1 MTRRQLKELCD
12 KITLEEKIGMV
23 HGDEFFAT
31 KGVERLGIPPFR
43 FSDGPMGVRLDYR
56 EDEWIPIGM
65 TYDESSYLPCNTAI
79 AATWNRELASECG
92 RILGK
97 EARGRGKD
105 MILAPGVNL
114 LRSPL
119 CGRNFEYMGEDPCL
133 AAEMVV
139 PLIQGVQEYDVSACV
154 KHYALNNQE
163 NERMSVNAQVS
174 ERALRELYL
183 PAFEAAVTKAG
194 SLGIMGAYNRFR
206 GTHCCHHG
214 YLLDEIL
221 RKEWGFEGICV
232 SDWGGIHDTVEA
244 GNVSM
249 DIDMSV
255 TDDFD
260 DYFFGKPLQEAVE
273 NGDVSMEKLDEKV
286 MHILYVMNELHM
298 LDGKRNP
305 GGYNDYRDKEKLL
318 KAAEEAVTV
327 LRNDKGILPLAID
340 RERNEGKTVLVI
352 GDNANRKHSVG
363 GGSSE
368 IKGLYEMTPL
378 LGITMAAGGNVKVL
392 YERGYEADTNGNIW
406 APSGNGENGQAD
418 SLNSDQEQPAQDHKP
433 DELNMEMAERALK
446 ATETADYVIF
456 VGGLNHDYDTEGRD
470 MLDMRLPYGQDE
482 LIGRL
487 LKIRPDAVIVLQCG
501 TPVELGAWADEAA
514 TIVHVSYSGMEGG
527 HGLANV
533 LFGLA
538 EASGRLTFT
547 FPVKLSDTPAER
559 FASERESEPI
569 KGQTDY
575 LEDIFVGY
583 RYYETFGVKPRFPFG
598 HGLSYT
604 DITLDAMDVKQDQG
618 SDQCRVRVML
628 TNRGSRRGAQVVQI
642 YAGKEQSTVKRP
654 AKELKAFEKVWLA
667 PGESCTLT
675 FLLTREQF
683 AYYNETEKKMVTE
696 PGEYQIM
703 AGISVE
709 NIMLTGSVTF

>member
-1 MTRRQLKELCD
+1 
-12 KITLEEKIGMV
+12 
-23 HGDEFFAT
+23 
-31 KGVERLGIPPFR
+31 
-43 FSDGPMGVRLDYR
+43 
-56 EDEWIPIGM
+56 
-65 TYDESSYLPCNTAI
+65 
-79 AATWNRELASECG
+79 
-92 RILGK
+92 
-97 EARGRGKD
+97 
-105 MILAPGVNL
+105 
-114 LRSPL
+114 
-119 CGRNFEYMGEDPCL
+119 
-133 AAEMVV
+133 
-139 PLIQGVQEYDVSACV
+139 
-154 KHYALNNQE
+154 
-163 NERMSVNAQVS
+163 
-174 ERALRELYL
+174 
-183 PAFEAAVTKAG
+183 
-194 SLGIMGAYNRFR
+194 
-206 GTHCCHHG
+206 
-214 YLLDEIL
+214 
-221 RKEWGFEGICV
+221 
-232 SDWGGIHDTVEA
+232 
-244 GNVSM
+244 
-249 DIDMSV
+249 
-255 TDDFD
+255 
-260 DYFFGKPLQEAVE
+260 
-273 NGDVSMEKLDEKV
+273 
-286 MHILYVMNELHM
+286 
-298 LDGKRNP
+298 
-305 GGYNDYRDKEKLL
+305 
-318 KAAEEAVTV
+318 
-327 LRNDKGILPLAID
+327 
-340 RERNEGKTVLVI
+340 
-352 GDNANRKHSVG
+352 
-363 GGSSE
+363 
-368 IKGLYEMTPL
+368 
-378 LGITMAAGGNVKVL
+378 MA
-392 YERGYEADTNGNIW
+392 
-406 APSGNGENGQAD
+406 
-418 SLNSDQEQPAQDHKP
+418 
-433 DELNMEMAERALK
+433 
-446 ATETADYVIF
+446 ETADYVIF

-538 EASGRLTFT
+538 EASGRLAFT

-703 AGISVE
+703 AGISAE
-709 NIMLTGSVTF
+709 NIMLTGNVTF

>member
-1 MTRRQLKELCD
+1 M
-12 KITLEEKIGMV
+12 
-23 HGDEFFAT
+23 
-31 KGVERLGIPPFR
+31 
-43 FSDGPMGVRLDYR
+43 
-56 EDEWIPIGM
+56 
-65 TYDESSYLPCNTAI
+65 
-79 AATWNRELASECG
+79 
-92 RILGK
+92 
-97 EARGRGKD
+97 
-105 MILAPGVNL
+105 
-114 LRSPL
+114 
-119 CGRNFEYMGEDPCL
+119 
-133 AAEMVV
+133 
-139 PLIQGVQEYDVSACV
+139 
-154 KHYALNNQE
+154 
-163 NERMSVNAQVS
+163 
-174 ERALRELYL
+174 
-183 PAFEAAVTKAG
+183 
-194 SLGIMGAYNRFR
+194 
-206 GTHCCHHG
+206 
-214 YLLDEIL
+214 
-221 RKEWGFEGICV
+221 
-232 SDWGGIHDTVEA
+232 
-244 GNVSM
+244 
-249 DIDMSV
+249 
-255 TDDFD
+255 
-260 DYFFGKPLQEAVE
+260 
-273 NGDVSMEKLDEKV
+273 
-286 MHILYVMNELHM
+286 
-298 LDGKRNP
+298 
-305 GGYNDYRDKEKLL
+305 
-318 KAAEEAVTV
+318 

-340 RERNEGKTVLVI
+340 REHNEGKTVLVI

-406 APSGNGENGQAD
+406 APSGDGENGQAD

-433 DELNMEMAERALK
+433 DKLNMEMAERALK
-446 ATETADYVIF
+446 AAETADYVIF

-538 EASGRLTFT
+538 EASGRLAFT

-703 AGISVE
+703 AGISAE
-709 NIMLTGSVTF
+709 NIMLTGNVTF